1 MNEVAQ
7 DLVLKLDKSR
17 KVFRR
22 TGLILGIVPIAA
34 VALFY
39 IGGTIFSAFSAF
51 SSGTSYPSQVSTI
64 FMVFIGALTVS
75 TPTLLALA
83 FTFQRIGFALRARIK
98 TLKENIESN
107 QGFDLFIGRLKK
119 DARALL
125 IMAIVL
131 SSIFAITLI
140 VVLVTKD
147 IRVNEPLGPGECCL
161 NSDGTSPFY
170 GPHPA
175 FVSSEI
181 ILYLAGPYC
190 LIMGVLSFIAA
201 SATTKRSK
209 MLLTLN

>member
-22 TGLILGIVPIAA
+22 TGLVLGIVPIAA
-34 VALFY
+34 VVLFY
-39 IGGTIFSAFSAF
+39 IGGTIFSAFF
-51 SSGTSYPSQVSTI
+51 SGTTYPTQVGTI
-64 FMVFIGALTVS
+64 FGVFIGALTVS
-75 TPTLLALA
+75 TPTFLALA

-107 QGFDLFIGRLKK
+107 QGFDLFIGRLRK

-131 SSIFAITLI
+131 TSIFVISLI

-147 IRVNEPLGPGECCL
+147 MRLNEPLGPGECCL

-170 GPHPA
+170 VTHPA
-175 FVSSEI
+175 YISSSI

-209 MLLTLN
+209 MLLALN

>member
-22 TGLILGIVPIAA
+22 TGLVLGIVPIGA
-34 VALFY
+34 VVGFY
-39 IGGTIFSAFSAF
+39 VGATIFSAFLRGA
-51 SSGTSYPSQVSTI
+51 SYPNEVYNI
-64 FMVFIGALTVS
+64 AYAFLGALTVS
-75 TPTLLALA
+75 TPTLLSLA

-107 QGFDLFIGRLKK
+107 QGFDLFLERLKK

-131 SSIFAITLI
+131 SSIFVISI
-140 VVLVTKD
+140 VVFLITKD
-147 IRVNEPLGPGECCL
+147 IRINEPLGPGECCL

-175 FVSSEI
+175 FVSSAI

-190 LIMGVLSFIAA
+190 FIMGVLSFIAA

-209 MLLTLN
+209 MLLALN

>member
-22 TGLILGIVPIAA
+22 TGLVLGIVPIAA
-34 VALFY
+34 VVLFY
-39 IGGTIFSAFSAF
+39 IGGTIFSAFF
-51 SSGTSYPSQVSTI
+51 SGTTYPTQVGTI
-64 FMVFIGALTVS
+64 FGVFIGALTVS
-75 TPTLLALA
+75 TPTFLALA

-98 TLKENIESN
+98 TLKEDIESN
-107 QGFDLFIGRLKK
+107 QGFDLFIERLKK
-119 DARALL
+119 DARAFL

-147 IRVNEPLGPGECCL
+147 LRVNEPLGPGECCL
-161 NSDGTSPFY
+161 NPDGTSPSY

-190 LIMGVLSFIAA
+190 FIMGALSFIAA
-201 SATTKRSK
+201 SATTKRAK
-209 MLLTLN
+209 MLLALN